1 MLHAFYEVNITMKTI
16 TDEEIDKLME
26 EINQLLN
33 EHKHIENCCASINY
47 PYEEDNI
54 EYHQIATKQANQQ
67 S

>member
-1 MLHAFYEVNITMKTI
+1 MLHALYEVNIIMNTI
-16 TDEEIDKLME
+16 TDEEMDKLME

-33 EHKHIENCCASINY
+33 EHKHIEYCCASIND

-54 EYHQIATKQANQQ
+54 EYHQIAAKQANQQ

>member
-1 MLHAFYEVNITMKTI
+1 MLHALYEVNIIMNTI
-16 TDEEIDKLME
+16 TDEEMEKLME

-33 EHKHIENCCASINY
+33 EHKHIENCCASIN

>member
-1 MLHAFYEVNITMKTI
+1 MLHALYEVNIIMNTI

-26 EINQLLN
+26 EINHLLN
-33 EHKHIENCCASINY
+33 ENKHIENCCASINY
-47 PYEEDNI
+47 PYEEGTI